1 MAKATTNNQSP
12 GDAISQTNQYFEML
26 SSGATIAD
34 ICRSFGKS
42 RNTVIKYLEMHPD
55 YERKKGVFGKPGAGY
70 SKTVAQGRKHVSKK
84 KLEGT
89 KVYFYLP
96 KTTRAKLDQCPGKDR
111 RTKII
116 TAIENYLELPAAK
129 RPKPILRGTK
139 ADPLMYPIMDDKLV
153 KKLDRT
159 KGDRTGKVIAAIEMF
174 IDSHL

>member
-1 MAKATTNNQSP
+1 MAKAKTNKKSP
-12 GDAISQTNQYFEML
+12 GDAISQANQYFEML

-34 ICRSFGKS
+34 ICRTVGKS
-42 RNTVIKYLEMHPD
+42 RNTVIKYLNLHPD

-116 TAIENYLELPAAK
+116 TAIENYLELPATK

-139 ADPLMYPIMDDKLV
+139 ADPQMCPIVDDNLV
-153 KKLDRT
+153 KKLDKT
-159 KGDRTGKVIAAIEMF
+159 KGDRTGKIIAAIEIF
-174 IDSHL
+174 VDNHN